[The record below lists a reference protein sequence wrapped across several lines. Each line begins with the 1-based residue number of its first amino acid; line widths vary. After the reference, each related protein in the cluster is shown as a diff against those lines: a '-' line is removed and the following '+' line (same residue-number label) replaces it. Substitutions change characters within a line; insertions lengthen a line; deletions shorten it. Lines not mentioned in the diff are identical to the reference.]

1 MCNLVNIKNS
11 VHCLIE
17 MKLTKNKIFSM
28 IIIRAVIILTEITNI
43 TNGHGNN
50 RGNKQNSKQT

>member
-1 MCNLVNIKNS
+1 MCNLVYIKSS

-17 MKLTKNKIFSM
+17 MKLTKNKIFPM
-28 IIIRAVIILTEITNI
+28 IIIRAVIIFTEITNT
-43 TNGHGNN
+43 TNGDGNN